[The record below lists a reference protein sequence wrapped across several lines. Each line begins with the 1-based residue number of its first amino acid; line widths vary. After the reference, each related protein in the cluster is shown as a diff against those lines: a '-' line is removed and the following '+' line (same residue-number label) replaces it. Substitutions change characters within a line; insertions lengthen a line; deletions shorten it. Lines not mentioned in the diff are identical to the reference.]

1 MAPGMKVERH
11 FNGTV
16 TSEDSPKNSFL
27 NGHVSSLPG
36 SSVAVSNDDGL
47 VSTELHFLFACFF
60 VLFCFVFLFV
70 RSGLLTS

>member
-16 TSEDSPKNSFL
+16 TSEDPPQNSFL

-36 SSVAVSNDDGL
+36 SLVAVSNEDGL
-47 VSTELHFLFACFF
+47 VSTELHFLFACF
-60 VLFCFVFLFV
+60 LFCFVLFFF
-70 RSGLLTS
+70 SFDPAC